1 MATDDLGI
9 EIDPEVEAV
18 LKDPKSTVLSKT
30 VNYLMQRKQVEE
42 GIAREKA
49 EKENAPKKLFD
60 IF

>member
-9 EIDPEVEAV
+9 EVDPEVEAV

-30 VNYLMQRKQVEE
+30 VYYLMQRKQVEE

-49 EKENAPKKLFD
+49 EKENKPEKLFGL
-60 IF
+60 F